1 MYYCFNHNWYSTQS
15 PCPAC
20 SNIDISSFRSENKPY
35 MTDAEMIAKL
45 SKKGWHVLHDIEYK
59 KLIDRIDHYIRLG
72 VEMAEKAF
80 DETFKHYRQ

>member
-1 MYYCFNHNWYSTQS
+1 
-15 PCPAC
+15 
-20 SNIDISSFRSENKPY
+20 